1 MPILN
6 RIKNLN
12 NLNYENAVTIKLDPL
27 DRATADSIILGYA
40 DKKGYKISY
49 KVIDLPTFNNSKKVR
64 YFFIIDGKKTASGI
78 YNYSKNQLTYKAL

>member
-1 MPILN
+1 MDILN
-6 RIKNLN
+6 RIN
-12 NLNYENAVTIKLDPL
+12 NFDIYYYDNAVTITLSPL
-27 DRATADSIILGYA
+27 DRNSADSIILNYA

>member
-1 MPILN
+1 MDILN
-6 RIKNLN
+6 RIN
-12 NLNYENAVTIKLDPL
+12 NFDIYYYDNAVTITLSPL
-27 DRATADSIILGYA
+27 DRNSADSIILNYA

-64 YFFIIDGKKTASGI
+64 YFFIIDGKKPASGI

>member
-1 MPILN
+1 MDILN
-6 RIKNLN
+6 RIN
-12 NLNYENAVTIKLDPL
+12 NFDIYYYDNAVTITLSPL
-27 DRATADSIILGYA
+27 DRASADSIILNYA